1 MSRLVFEFLK
11 PERFLVGTVGVPGE
25 REFYLQIK
33 GESSGK
39 RVLASFALEKAQAAA
54 LADRCR
60 QMVRE
65 VAPNLTVPSSRSRP
79 AGDSN

>member
-39 RVLASFALEKAQAAA
+39 RVLASFALEK
-54 LADRCR
+54 
-60 QMVRE
+60 
-65 VAPNLTVPSSRSRP
+65 
-79 AGDSN
+79 